1 MQQQNNLLRRRGKIL
16 MLSAAAA
23 VVIFIFRRPLVQLA
37 VLILGA
43 AVLAFFAAPLSA
55 VFERKLSR
63 PFSALMSLLSVALI
77 LTGAAWLILPVMIS
91 EITELFRLLPRG
103 ISMIS
108 DIFDRLSGWISRHL
122 NISSLPGKILGST
135 NYPIGEIATGT
146 IALAGNIA
154 DIVGKISLMI
164 VLCYFFLCDRDM
176 LLLKTELLIPQ
187 KYRATAVHMGHA
199 VLREM
204 RMYIRSQ
211 ITIALSV
218 AILATIGLLIL
229 RVRSAIVLG
238 PIIGLFNMIP
248 YFGPFIGGVPAV
260 LIALADSWQK
270 AGLTILAIII
280 VQQLDNNFISPRIMG
295 NLTGMS
301 PAIVLISIFAGSQI
315 AGVVG
320 MLFALPVIMTF
331 RTLFRVFV
339 QRHENI

>member
-1 MQQQNNLLRRRGKIL
+1 MQQQNNFLRRRGKIL
-16 MLSAAAA
+16 TLSAAVVAA
-23 VVIFIFRRPLVQLA
+23 ILIFRRPLFQLA
-37 VLILGA
+37 ALILGA
-43 AVLAFFAAPLSA
+43 TVLSFFTTPLAAL
-55 VFERKLSR
+55 FERKLSR
-63 PFSALMSLLSVALI
+63 PISALLSLLSVALV
-77 LTGAAWLILPVMIS
+77 LTGAAWLILPIMIR
-91 EITELFRLLPRG
+91 EITELFRLLPHG
-103 ISMIS
+103 VSMIS
-108 DIFDRLSGWISRHL
+108 DVFNRVSGWISRHL
-122 NISSLPGKILGST
+122 NIASLPQQILGSA
-135 NYPIGEIATGT
+135 NYPLGEIATDT
-146 IALAGNIA
+146 IALAGGIA
-154 DIVGKISLMI
+154 DIVGKISLTI

-218 AILATIGLLIL
+218 AILSTIGLLIL
-229 RVRSAIVLG
+229 RVRSAIALG

-301 PAIVLISIFAGSQI
+301 PAIVLIAIFTGSKI